1 MKFKNNIILILD
13 NNIRGFTIFYFYK
26 NIYYN
31 DKYKYIIYKIIL

>member
-26 NIYYN
+26 NTF
-31 DKYKYIIYKIIL
+31 KKK